1 VAQDGTFRELGL
13 RVCLP
18 AIMRRSL
25 AFEAWKALLRNDCV
39 GSERLQASDAL
50 GEATLRILYENGTDP
65 TLEGVVPGGLSGKP
79 RRCADY
85 PLSVLQ
91 GRQCVSPD
99 DRACRGLVSVR
110 HLRT

>member
-39 GSERLQASDAL
+39 GGERLQASDAL
-50 GEATLRILYENGTDP
+50 GDATLRILYENGTDP
-65 TLEGVVPGGLSGKP
+65 TLEGVGAWWPIRQAQALRRLS
-79 RRCADY
+79 
-85 PLSVLQ
+85 
-91 GRQCVSPD
+91 
-99 DRACRGLVSVR
+99 SVR
-110 HLRT
+110 IARSTMCFAR